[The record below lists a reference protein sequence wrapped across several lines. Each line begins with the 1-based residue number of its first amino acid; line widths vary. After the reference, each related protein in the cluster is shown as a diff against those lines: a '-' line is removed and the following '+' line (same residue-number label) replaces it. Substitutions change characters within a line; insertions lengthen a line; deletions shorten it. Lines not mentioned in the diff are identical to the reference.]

1 MEIRNPEIFSAEIVE
16 NHNEN
21 YTIDSK
27 RDNYEVADTYYD
39 YSYKLIII
47 GNSGAGKSCLIKR
60 AITEDFALEYQ
71 TTIAFE
77 FSSLLVKINKEKIY
91 KLQIWDTCG
100 QEIYRSL
107 IANFYRNASLAM
119 LLYEI
124 DDQKSFDDLKNW
136 VAELREKSNPDIII
150 FLIGNKCDLEHQRVI
165 TKEQGQ
171 KFAEENK
178 INYFAETSA
187 KEGTNAQEIFIEAAK
202 QLHIYSMTARSRTS
216 SKSYVNYDNPSNFS
230 NEMNN
235 NSTLLNEFDDN
246 KSNKKCC

>member
-1 MEIRNPEIFSAEIVE
+1 MQMENPQILSAEIIE

-27 RDNYEVADTYYD
+27 KDNYEVSDTYYD

-60 AITEDFALEYQ
+60 AITEDFAFEYQ

-77 FSSLLVKINKEKIY
+77 FSSLLVKINNEKIY

-136 VAELREKSNPDIII
+136 VVELREKSNPDIII

-187 KEGTNAQEIFIEAAK
+187 KEGTNAKEIFIEAAK
-202 QLHIYSMTARSRTS
+202 QLHIYSMTSRSRLS
-216 SKSYVNYDNPSNFS
+216 SQSYENYDNPTVFN

-235 NSTLLNEFDDN
+235 NSTLLGEFDNN
-246 KSNKKCC
+246 KSKKCC